1 MKFRVRKGWLARIM
15 SLNDLKATRIAS
27 LGSGSKGNATLVA
40 SREALIMVDCGL
52 GIREATARM
61 ARLGITPEALDAIL
75 LTHEHG
81 DHIRGVK
88 SLARRYEM
96 PVYGTAGTWLGGK
109 LECIHNYRFIVPE
122 QKFSIADMDIDP
134 VTVPHD
140 AREPIQ
146 FVITAGQHRIGL
158 LTDLGHI
165 TVHVRQ
171 RFTHCD
177 ALFLECNHDLRML
190 AEGPYPP
197 VLKRRVGGNWG
208 HLANTQAKALLEY
221 WGTDRLQY
229 IVASHLSDKNNRP
242 ELAFDA
248 LRPLLDGAEERLH
261 ISTQSHGVEWQTLY

>member
-1 MKFRVRKGWLARIM
+1 MAVLMA
-15 SLNDLKATRIAS
+15 LNDVIGTRIAS
-27 LGSGSKGNATLVA
+27 LGSGSKGNATLIA
-40 SREALIMVDCGL
+40 SREALVMVDCGL
-52 GIREATARM
+52 GIRDATARM
-61 ARLGITPEALDAIL
+61 ARLGVTPDELDAIL

-88 SLARRYEM
+88 SLARRYGT

-109 LECIHNYRFIVPE
+109 LNDIASYRFIVPE
-122 QKFSIADMDIDP
+122 QRFSIADIDIDP
-134 VTVPHD
+134 ITVPHD

-146 FVITAGQHRIGL
+146 FVISTGQHRIGL
-158 LTDLGHI
+158 LTDLGHVTAHI
-165 TVHVRQ
+165 RQ
-171 RFTHCD
+171 RFSGCD

-197 VLKRRVGGNWG
+197 MLKRRVGGHWG
-208 HLANTQAKALLEY
+208 HLANTQAKSLLEF
-221 WGTDRLQY
+221 WGTDRLQH

-261 ISTQSHGVEWQTLY
+261 ISSQTHGLEWQIVR

>member
-1 MKFRVRKGWLARIM
+1 MPL
-15 SLNDLKATRIAS
+15 SNTTATHLAS
-27 LGSGSKGNATLVA
+27 LGSGSKGNATLIA
-40 SREALIMVDCGL
+40 SREALVMVDCGL

-61 ARLGITPEALDAIL
+61 AQLGIKPEALDAIL

-81 DHIRGVK
+81 DHIKGVR
-88 SLARRYEM
+88 SLARRYGM

-109 LECIHNYRFIVPE
+109 LGDVANYCFVVPE
-122 QKFSIADMDIDP
+122 KPFSIADLEIDP
-134 VTVPHD
+134 ITVPHD

-165 TVHVRQ
+165 TAHIRQ
-171 RFTHCD
+171 RFARCD

-197 VLKRRVGGNWG
+197 MLKRRVGGNWG
-208 HLANTQAKALLEY
+208 HLANTQAQALLAF
-221 WGTDRLQY
+221 WGTDRLQH

-242 ELAFDA
+242 ELALDA

-261 ISTQSHGVEWQTLY
+261 ISSQTYGLEWQSLQ